1 MKNKKIIFALVII
14 LLCSFLPASARQR
27 KEDDSYKLQYLN
39 LDWWKTYKD
48 DILVDYMQQAYKN
61 NQDLKISALKTK
73 QAEQVVKESFA
84 AELPQI
90 GFNGN
95 YFRDFRSSDVRLGD
109 VVINDY
115 SQSNFILPLT
125 MTYEL
130 DIWGENHLR
139 TKSLKKQVEIMK
151 QDERGTY
158 ISLTSALASEYF
170 NLIKLD
176 RLIADQKELVRLQTK
191 ISDMTKIKYENG
203 LCSVTEYLVEK
214 QLLTQFQE
222 LLDIYEDQRIVVGRQ
237 LVVLVGDRNLVDVKR
252 SDYAK
257 LSLPVIPSNIAAES
271 IQNRPD
277 LLKTEDYIQKI
288 GFDVKAARRD
298 FLPKLTLYGQVGFNA
313 YSLSNIFGN
322 HTLKAL
328 GGIMPSFDLFTGGAK
343 MAHLRYSKMEY
354 EKAQQMYE
362 KTILTSLQEVNNSLG
377 SAITHK
383 KNYETSK
390 ERNDLEKDKY
400 KLVQEKYSI
409 GALSELDRLKSE
421 ENTILSDKDEAS
433 NKVNYIISTINIYKA
448 VGGTDYMQYA
458 EDI

>member
-170 NLIKLD
+170 N
-176 RLIADQKELVRLQTK
+176 
-191 ISDMTKIKYENG
+191 
-203 LCSVTEYLVEK
+203 
-214 QLLTQFQE
+214 
-222 LLDIYEDQRIVVGRQ
+222 
-237 LVVLVGDRNLVDVKR
+237 
-252 SDYAK
+252 
-257 LSLPVIPSNIAAES
+257 
-271 IQNRPD
+271 
-277 LLKTEDYIQKI
+277 
-288 GFDVKAARRD
+288 
-298 FLPKLTLYGQVGFNA
+298 
-313 YSLSNIFGN
+313 
-322 HTLKAL
+322 
-328 GGIMPSFDLFTGGAK
+328 
-343 MAHLRYSKMEY
+343 
-354 EKAQQMYE
+354 
-362 KTILTSLQEVNNSLG
+362 
-377 SAITHK
+377 
-383 KNYETSK
+383 
-390 ERNDLEKDKY
+390 
-400 KLVQEKYSI
+400 
-409 GALSELDRLKSE
+409 
-421 ENTILSDKDEAS
+421 
-433 NKVNYIISTINIYKA
+433 
-448 VGGTDYMQYA
+448 
-458 EDI
+458 